1 MRRTLTI
8 SAWVVG
14 ALALLCLV
22 VGTALYIA
30 GNTDRGRALI
40 ERLTAALTSG
50 QVSLTGLSG
59 SFPQQLTLDRLELR
73 DDRGV
78 WLTAEK
84 VTVAWSPMAL
94 LSGRIQV
101 GAVHAGSVD
110 MERLPVSSPKPH
122 SNQPVSI
129 PHIDVADLAVD
140 RVKLGRELA
149 GMPAELVLRGNA
161 HLRSVQDMVID
172 ATAHRIDGDGNYE
185 LHLRFDTKRMDAA
198 LNLHEPAGGPLENML
213 QLPGLGALAA
223 TVNLNGP
230 LAAERLEVSVDAGA
244 FRGRAQG
251 SLDLRD
257 LSADLAVDVDSPAV
271 APRPDLAWQR
281 ASLHGRWHGSVKAP
295 QAQGHIEVDQLRLPG
310 QIAMATVK
318 GDLNAASGRAELK
331 ALIGGLVIPGPAP
344 RLLQDSP
351 VTLSASL
358 ILDQATRPLAV
369 NASHRLFSLT
379 GSVETAATKGERS
392 ATLELRLPDLTPLA
406 ALGGQQVRGSALVK
420 ARLKNDGM
428 ATHAVID
435 ANAALKPGPEIW
447 SGPVGDRAGL
457 QLSGVLTDEALTID
471 SMKFTG
477 RTVTLTASGALSGPP
492 AGSAAGPAAG
502 SRGEGASTLRA
513 SWTLDAAD
521 LRTLSPALA
530 GTLKA
535 TGSLSGPL
543 TAIGGAARLTSNLSV
558 HDSPVGTLSADIK
571 FRGLPSA
578 LAGTLEAQGAL
589 DGSPLQVDVGV
600 ERNPGG
606 SFRAMVRRVEW
617 KSVQADGDITIA
629 PAGAQSRGQLRLQ
642 VGQLADLRHVL
653 GMEVKGSV
661 AGNVAL
667 HSDQGRTHAQ
677 LHLDARDLGVASV
690 VGNAQ
695 LTAEGLTDALGF
707 KLDLQV
713 PNLHGAA
720 ASLSTAGSVNLDT
733 RKITLTSAV
742 GNYLGQDAH
751 LLSPARISLASG
763 VSIDALKLG
772 AQQAVLKLAG
782 EISPALDVKA
792 SLRQVQPSLVNVF
805 VPGLLAS
812 GTIEAH
818 AQLKGSLASPTG
830 EVRLK
835 ATGLGSSDD
844 AAFGLPPVDI
854 QATAQLMGA
863 GADVDARLVAGTQS
877 HLSVVGRAP
886 LAADGTVDLK
896 ISGDLDVGM
905 INPLLEARGQHA
917 SGEIKIDA
925 SVAGNMTDPK
935 IGGTVS
941 LSKGSVRDY
950 GRGVSL
956 TDITADIV
964 GSDGAL
970 QIKSMTATAAPGTVS
985 MTGSVGVLQP
995 GLPVDLH
1002 IKADHAQP
1010 IVSKLITANLNADV
1024 HVSGTVRERLDV
1036 AGKVE
1041 LGRTLIGIP
1050 NSLPPNVVVLDV
1062 RRRGKAAPAAPDKQ
1076 LVIGLD
1082 VDVEGSQEILVKGR
1096 GLDAEMGGD
1105 LHLSGTTDTPLVS
1118 GGFDLQRGNF
1128 SLAGNKLSFTA
1139 GRVSFNGAGLKNKID
1154 PTLDFTAQ
1162 STVGGVTATLRIT
1175 GLADAPQFEF
1185 TSSPPQPQDEIMAL
1199 LLFGAP
1205 ATQLSALQLAQ
1216 VGAMLA
1222 TLGGVGGD
1230 GSLNPLVKI
1239 QKSLGLD
1246 RLTVGAGT
1254 TNTATGTENS
1264 GASLEAG
1271 RYISKRIYIEAKQ
1284 STTGNSQLEADV
1296 DLTKHLKLQTRL
1308 GNGNAAS
1315 LQGTT
1320 PENDPGSSI
1329 GLTYQ
1334 FEY

>member
-1 MRRTLTI
+1 MRRTLSI
-8 SAWVVG
+8 SAWMVG
-14 ALALLCLV
+14 ALALLCLLIGAV
-22 VGTALYIA
+22 IYIA
-30 GNTDRGRALI
+30 GNTDRGRVMLENLI
-40 ERLTAALTSG
+40 YAVTSG
-50 QVSLTGLSG
+50 HVSLSGLSG
-59 SFPQQLTLDRLELR
+59 SFPGQLTLDRLELR

-78 WLTAEK
+78 WLWAERVS
-84 VTVAWSPMAL
+84 VTWSPMAL
-94 LSGRIQV
+94 LEGRIQV
-101 GAVHAGSVD
+101 GTVHAGGVD

-122 SNQPVSI
+122 GSDTASI

-140 RVKLGRELA
+140 RIKLGRELA

-251 SLDLRD
+251 NLDLRD
-257 LSADLAVDVDSPAV
+257 LSADLNFDVDSPALT
-271 APRPDLAWQR
+271 PRPDLAWQR
-281 ASLHGRWHGSVKAP
+281 ASLHGRWHGSVKSP
-295 QAQGHIEVDQLRLPG
+295 QAQAHLEVDQLRLPG
-310 QIAMATVK
+310 GIALATVK
-318 GDLNAASGRAELK
+318 GDLTAASGIAELQ
-331 ALIGGLVIPGPAP
+331 ALLGGLLIPGAAP

-351 VTLSASL
+351 VTLKASL
-358 ILDQATRPLAV
+358 TLDQATRPLVVTAT
-369 NASHRLFSLT
+369 HRLFALT
-379 GSVETAATKGERS
+379 GSAETAATQGQRS
-392 ATLELRLPDLTPLA
+392 ATLELKLPDLTPLA
-406 ALGGQQVRGSALVK
+406 ALGGQRVRGSARVI
-420 ARLKNDGM
+420 ARLKNDGK
-428 ATHAVID
+428 TTAVVVD
-435 ANAALKPGPEIW
+435 ANAALGPGSEIW

-457 QLSGVLTDEALTID
+457 QLSGTVTDEAMTID

-477 RTVTLTASGALSGPP
+477 RTVTLTASGALSGP
-492 AGSAAGPAAG
+492 AAG
-502 SRGEGASTLRA
+502 SSSRGASTLRA
-513 SWTLDAAD
+513 NWNLDAAD
-521 LRTLSPALA
+521 LRTISPALA
-530 GTLKA
+530 GTLEA
-535 TGSLSGPL
+535 SGSLSGPL

-558 HDSPVGTLSADIK
+558 HDSALGTLSADIN
-571 FRGLPSA
+571 FHGLPSA
-578 LAGTLEAQGAL
+578 LAGTLEAQGDL
-589 DGSPLQVDVGV
+589 DGSPLHIDVGV

-606 SFRAMVRRVEW
+606 SFRAMVRRVDW
-617 KSVQADGDITIA
+617 KSVQAAGDITIA
-629 PAGAQSRGQLRLQ
+629 PAGAQSHGQLRLQ
-642 VGQLADLRHVL
+642 VGQLADLQHVL
-653 GMEVKGSV
+653 GLEVKGSV
-661 AGNVAL
+661 AGTVAL
-667 HSDQGRTHAQ
+667 HSDQGRNHAQ
-677 LHLDARDLGVASV
+677 LNLDARDLGVAAV

-707 KLDLQV
+707 KLDVQV
-713 PNLHGAA
+713 PNVKGAA
-720 ASLSTAGSVNLDT
+720 ASLSTSGSVNLDA
-733 RKITLTSAV
+733 RKITLTSAM
-742 GNYLGQDAH
+742 GNYRGQDAH
-751 LLSPARISLASG
+751 LLSPVQIALANG

-772 AQQAVLKLAG
+772 AQKAVLELAG
-782 EISPALDVKA
+782 EITPALDVTA
-792 SLRQVQPSLVNVF
+792 SLHEVQPSLVNVF

-818 AQLKGSLASPTG
+818 AQLQGSLASPAG
-830 EVRLK
+830 EVRLE
-835 ATGLGSSDD
+835 ATGMALSDD

-854 QATAQLMGA
+854 RATARLMGD
-863 GADVDARLVAGTQS
+863 GADIDARLVAGTQS
-877 HLSVVGRAP
+877 HLSVQGRAP
-886 LAADGTVDLK
+886 LAADATVDLK

-917 SGEIKIDA
+917 SGEIKIEA
-925 SVAGNMTDPK
+925 SVAGNVTDPK

-941 LSKGSVRDY
+941 LSKGSMRDY
-950 GRGVSL
+950 ARGVSL
-956 TDITADIV
+956 TDITAAIV
-964 GSDGAL
+964 GSEGAL
-970 QIKSMTATAAPGTVS
+970 QIKSLTATAAPGTVS

-995 GLPVDLH
+995 GIPVDLR

-1010 IVSKLITANLNADV
+1010 IVSKLITANLNADL
-1024 HVSGTVRERLDV
+1024 HVSGTARERLDI
-1036 AGKVE
+1036 AGKVD

-1062 RRRGKAAPAAPDKQ
+1062 RRRGSAAPVAPDKQ

-1082 VDVEGSQEILVKGR
+1082 VHIQGSQEILVKGR

-1118 GGFDLQRGNF
+1118 GGFDLQRGSF
-1128 SLAGNKLSFTA
+1128 SLGNKLSFTA
-1139 GRVSFNGAGLKNKID
+1139 GRISFNGAGLKNKID

-1162 STVGGVTATLRIT
+1162 STVGSVTATLHIT
-1175 GLADAPQFEF
+1175 GLADAPQFEL
-1185 TSSPPQPQDEIMAL
+1185 TSSPVQPQDEIMAL

-1205 ATQLSALQLAQ
+1205 ATQLSAWQLAQ
-1216 VGAMLA
+1216 VGATLA
-1222 TLGGVGGD
+1222 VLGGVGGD

-1254 TNTATGTENS
+1254 TNTATGPENS
-1264 GASLEAG
+1264 GASIEAG

-1284 STTGNSQLEADV
+1284 STAGTSQLEADV

-1308 GNGNAAS
+1308 GNGTASS

-1320 PENDPGSSI
+1320 PENDPGSSL

>member
-1 MRRTLTI
+1 MRRPLTI

-14 ALALLCLV
+14 ALALLCLSIAAV
-22 VGTALYIA
+22 LYIA
-30 GNTDRGRALI
+30 GNTDRGRVMI
-40 ERLTAALTSG
+40 EKLTYALTSG
-50 QVSLTGLSG
+50 HVSLSGLAG

-84 VTVAWSPMAL
+84 VTVTWSPMAL
-94 LSGRIQV
+94 LARRIQI
-101 GAVHAGSVD
+101 GTVHAGGVD
-110 MERLPVSSPKPH
+110 MERLPVASPKPP
-122 SNQPVSI
+122 SNDTVSI

-185 LHLRFDTKRMDAA
+185 LHLRFDAKRMDAA

-230 LAAERLEVSVDAGA
+230 LAAEHLEVSLDAGA

-257 LSADLAVDVDSPAV
+257 LSADLNVDVDSPAL

-295 QAQGHIEVDQLRLPG
+295 QAQAHIEVDQLRLPG
-310 QIAMATVK
+310 GIALATVK
-318 GDLNAASGRAELK
+318 GDLTAASGMAELQ
-331 ALIGGLVIPGPAP
+331 ALLGGLLIPGAAP

-351 VTLSASL
+351 VTLKASL
-358 ILDQATRPLAV
+358 TLDQATRPLV
-369 NASHRLFSLT
+369 VTASHRLFSLT
-379 GSVETAATKGERS
+379 GSAETAATKGERS
-392 ATLELRLPDLTPLA
+392 ATLELKLPDLTPLA

-420 ARLKNDGM
+420 ARLKNDGK
-428 ATHAVID
+428 ATHVVVD
-435 ANAALKPGPEIW
+435 ANAALEPGPEIW
-447 SGPVGDRAGL
+447 AAPVGDRAGL
-457 QLSGVLTDEALTID
+457 QLSGTLTDEAMTVD

-477 RTVTLTASGALSGPP
+477 RTVTLTASGALSWPTATAT
-492 AGSAAGPAAG
+492 AGSP
-502 SRGEGASTLRA
+502 SRGAATLRA
-513 SWTLDAAD
+513 NWNLDAAD

-535 TGSLSGPL
+535 SGSLNGPI
-543 TAIGGAARLTSNLSV
+543 TAIGGVARLTSNLSV
-558 HDSPVGTLSADIK
+558 HDSPVGTLSADIN
-571 FRGLPSA
+571 FHGLPSA

-589 DGSPLQVDVGV
+589 DGSPLHVDVGV

-606 SFRAMVRRVEW
+606 SFRAMVRRVDW

-629 PAGAQSRGQLRLQ
+629 PAGAQSHGQLRLQ
-642 VGQLADLRHVL
+642 VGQLADLQHVL
-653 GMEVKGSV
+653 GLDVRGSLAGTV
-661 AGNVAL
+661 AV

-677 LHLDARDLGVASV
+677 IHLDARDLGVASV
-690 VGNAQ
+690 VGNAE

-707 KLDLQV
+707 KLDVQV
-713 PNLHGAA
+713 PKLQGAA
-720 ASLSTAGSVNLDT
+720 ASLSAAGSVNLDA

-742 GNYLGQDAH
+742 GNYRGQAAH
-751 LLSPARISLASG
+751 LLSPAQIALADG
-763 VSIDALKLG
+763 VSIDVLKLG
-772 AQQAVLKLAG
+772 AQQAVLELAG
-782 EISPALDVKA
+782 EISPALDLKA

-805 VPGLLAS
+805 LPVPLAS
-812 GTIEAH
+812 GTMEAH
-818 AQLKGSLASPTG
+818 AQLQGSLASPTG
-830 EVRLK
+830 EVRLE
-835 ATGLGSSDD
+835 ATGLASSDD

-854 QATAQLMGA
+854 QATARLMGDS
-863 GADVDARLVAGTQS
+863 ADIDAHLVAGTLS
-877 HLSVVGRAP
+877 RLSVVGRTP
-886 LAADGTVDLK
+886 LAADGAVDLK

-917 SGEIKIDA
+917 SGEIKVDA
-925 SVAGNMTDPK
+925 TVAGNLTEPK
-935 IGGTVS
+935 IGGTVN

-950 GRGVSL
+950 VRGVSL
-956 TDITADIV
+956 TDISAAIV
-964 GSDGAL
+964 GSEGTL
-970 QIKSMTATAAPGTVS
+970 QIKSLTATAAPGTVT

-995 GLPVDLH
+995 GVPVDLR
-1002 IKADHAQP
+1002 IKAVHAQP
-1010 IVSKLITANLNADV
+1010 IVSKLVTANLSAEL
-1024 HVSGTVRERLDV
+1024 HVSGTARERLDI
-1036 AGKVE
+1036 AGKVD

-1082 VDVEGSQEILVKGR
+1082 VDVQGSQEILVKGR

-1105 LHLSGTTDTPLVS
+1105 LHLGGTTDTPLVS
-1118 GGFDLQRGNF
+1118 GGFDLQRGSF
-1128 SLAGNKLSFTA
+1128 SLGNKLSFTA
-1139 GRVSFNGAGLKNKID
+1139 GRISFNGAGLKNKID

-1162 STVGGVTATLRIT
+1162 STVGSVTATLHIT
-1175 GLADAPQFEF
+1175 GLADAPQFEL
-1185 TSSPPQPQDEIMAL
+1185 TSSPVQPQDEIMAL

-1205 ATQLSALQLAQ
+1205 ATQLSAWQLAQ
-1216 VGAMLA
+1216 VGVTLA
-1222 TLGGVGGD
+1222 SLGGVGGGGD
-1230 GSLNPLVKI
+1230 LNPLVKI

-1246 RLTVGAGT
+1246 RLTVGQAT

-1264 GASLEAG
+1264 GASIAAG
-1271 RYISKRIYIEAKQ
+1271 RYISKRVYIEAKQ
-1284 STTGNSQLEADV
+1284 NTTGTSQLEADV

-1308 GNGNAAS
+1308 GNGTASS

>member
-1 MRRTLTI
+1 MRRTLSI
-8 SAWVVG
+8 SAWMVG
-14 ALALLCLV
+14 ALALLCLLIGAV
-22 VGTALYIA
+22 IYIA
-30 GNTDRGRALI
+30 GNTDRGRVMLENLI
-40 ERLTAALTSG
+40 YAVTSG
-50 QVSLTGLSG
+50 HVSLSGLSG
-59 SFPQQLTLDRLELR
+59 SFPGQLTLDRLELR

-78 WLTAEK
+78 WLWAERVS
-84 VTVAWSPMAL
+84 VTWSPMAL
-94 LSGRIQV
+94 LEGRIQV
-101 GAVHAGSVD
+101 GTVHAGGVD

-122 SNQPVSI
+122 GSDTASI

-140 RVKLGRELA
+140 RIKLGRELA

-251 SLDLRD
+251 NLDLRD
-257 LSADLAVDVDSPAV
+257 LSADLNFDVDSPALT
-271 APRPDLAWQR
+271 PRPDLAWQR
-281 ASLHGRWHGSVKAP
+281 ASLHGRWHGSVKSP
-295 QAQGHIEVDQLRLPG
+295 QAQAHLEVDQLRLPG
-310 QIAMATVK
+310 GIALATVK
-318 GDLNAASGRAELK
+318 GDLTAASGIAELQ
-331 ALIGGLVIPGPAP
+331 ALLGGLLIPGAAP

-351 VTLSASL
+351 VTLKASL
-358 ILDQATRPLAV
+358 TLDQATRPLVVTAT
-369 NASHRLFSLT
+369 HRLFALT
-379 GSVETAATKGERS
+379 GSAETAATQGQRS
-392 ATLELRLPDLTPLA
+392 ATLELKLPDLTPLA
-406 ALGGQQVRGSALVK
+406 ALGGQRVRGSARVI
-420 ARLKNDGM
+420 ARLKNDGK
-428 ATHAVID
+428 TTAVVVD
-435 ANAALKPGPEIW
+435 ANAALGPGSEIW

-457 QLSGVLTDEALTID
+457 QLSGTVTDEAMTID

-477 RTVTLTASGALSGPP
+477 RTVTLTASGALSGP
-492 AGSAAGPAAG
+492 AAG
-502 SRGEGASTLRA
+502 SSSRGASTLRA
-513 SWTLDAAD
+513 NWNLDAAD
-521 LRTLSPALA
+521 LRTISPALA
-530 GTLKA
+530 GTLEA
-535 TGSLSGPL
+535 SGSLSGPL

-558 HDSPVGTLSADIK
+558 HDSALGTLSADIN
-571 FRGLPSA
+571 FHGLPSA
-578 LAGTLEAQGAL
+578 LAGTLEAQGDL
-589 DGSPLQVDVGV
+589 DGSPLHIDVGV

-606 SFRAMVRRVEW
+606 SFRAMVRRVDW
-617 KSVQADGDITIA
+617 KSVQAAGDITIA
-629 PAGAQSRGQLRLQ
+629 PAGAQSHGQLRLQ
-642 VGQLADLRHVL
+642 VGQLADLQHVL
-653 GMEVKGSV
+653 GLEVKGSV
-661 AGNVAL
+661 AGTVAL
-667 HSDQGRTHAQ
+667 HSDQGRNHAQ
-677 LHLDARDLGVASV
+677 LNLDARDLGVAAV

-707 KLDLQV
+707 KLDVQV
-713 PNLHGAA
+713 PNVKGAA
-720 ASLSTAGSVNLDT
+720 ASLSTSGSVNLDA
-733 RKITLTSAV
+733 RKITLTSAM
-742 GNYLGQDAH
+742 GNYRGQDAH
-751 LLSPARISLASG
+751 LLSPVQIALANG

-772 AQQAVLKLAG
+772 AQKAVLELAG
-782 EISPALDVKA
+782 EITPALDVTA
-792 SLRQVQPSLVNVF
+792 SLHEVQPSLVNVF

-818 AQLKGSLASPTG
+818 AQLQGSLASPAG
-830 EVRLK
+830 EVRLE
-835 ATGLGSSDD
+835 ATGMALSDD

-854 QATAQLMGA
+854 RATVRLMGD
-863 GADVDARLVAGTQS
+863 GADIDARLVAGTQS
-877 HLSVVGRAP
+877 HLSVQGRAP
-886 LAADGTVDLK
+886 LAADATVDLK

-917 SGEIKIDA
+917 SGEIKIEA
-925 SVAGNMTDPK
+925 SVAGNVTDPK

-941 LSKGSVRDY
+941 LSKGSMRDY
-950 GRGVSL
+950 ARGVSL
-956 TDITADIV
+956 TDITAAIV
-964 GSDGAL
+964 GSEGAL
-970 QIKSMTATAAPGTVS
+970 QIKSLTATAAPGTVS

-995 GLPVDLH
+995 GIPVDLR

-1010 IVSKLITANLNADV
+1010 IVSKLITANLNADL
-1024 HVSGTVRERLDV
+1024 HVSGTARERLDI
-1036 AGKVE
+1036 AGKVD

-1062 RRRGKAAPAAPDKQ
+1062 RRRGSAAPVAPDKQ

-1082 VDVEGSQEILVKGR
+1082 VHIQGSQEILVKGR

-1118 GGFDLQRGNF
+1118 GGFDLQRGSF
-1128 SLAGNKLSFTA
+1128 SLGNKLSFTA
-1139 GRVSFNGAGLKNKID
+1139 GRISFNGAGLKNKID

-1162 STVGGVTATLRIT
+1162 STVGSVTATLHIT
-1175 GLADAPQFEF
+1175 GLADAPQFEL
-1185 TSSPPQPQDEIMAL
+1185 TSSPVQPQDEIMAL

-1205 ATQLSALQLAQ
+1205 ATQLSAWQLAQ
-1216 VGAMLA
+1216 VGATLA
-1222 TLGGVGGD
+1222 VLGGVGGD

-1254 TNTATGTENS
+1254 TNTATGPENS
-1264 GASLEAG
+1264 GASIEAG

-1284 STTGNSQLEADV
+1284 STAGTSQLEADV

-1308 GNGNAAS
+1308 GNGTASS

-1320 PENDPGSSI
+1320 PENDPGSSL